1 MQYADSIFYK
11 NTYYGN
17 TIPDDELERLLARAS
32 EKIDLYTYN
41 RSREFSSLSLFEQEA
56 IQKATCAEADAIY
69 VYGDQDVNLG
79 SYSIGDVSIS
89 GTTTQ
94 SILLSQKAE
103 TYLKNTRLTSAIL
116 R

>member
-1 MQYADSIFYK
+1 MQYADSLFYK
-11 NTYYGN
+11 NVYFGDI
-17 TIPDDELERLLARAS
+17 IPDDKLERMLCRAS
-32 EKIDLYTYN
+32 EKIDQYTYN
-41 RSREFSSLSLFEQEA
+41 RSRDFDSLGSFEQEA
-56 IQKATCAEADAIY
+56 VSKAVCAEADAIY

-79 SYSIGDVSIS
+79 NYSIGDVSIS

-116 R
+116 I